1 MRVVHCTYDI
11 FFAHVCVWVSAG
23 CVYTWH
29 VYLLHSFAHR
39 RCHADSLSSSASCCC
54 CCCCCCCYCCCWSWW
69 GWQWGWWW
77 GWGWA
82 MRACGGHGFWSISL
96 AQSPMCNIVLHLI
109 DFWWYTLR
117 LKCVN
122 PQFLERLF
130 SRNSSLHLYNGF
142 LVIYFPLLVA

>member
-1 MRVVHCTYDI
+1 
-11 FFAHVCVWVSAG
+11 
-23 CVYTWH
+23 
-29 VYLLHSFAHR
+29 
-39 RCHADSLSSSASCCC
+39 
-54 CCCCCCCYCCCWSWW
+54 
-69 GWQWGWWW
+69 
-77 GWGWA
+77 

-130 SRNSSLHLYNGF
+130 SRNSSLHL
-142 LVIYFPLLVA
+142 